1 MYRNLGGW
9 TFAFDDYLDVNITAE
24 LDSEGVAKMAA
35 IIDPLCNLS
44 CLWTFFYVLT
54 FVWYIHNLCNQWN
67 DTVKVIIYAGG

>member
-35 IIDPLCNLS
+35 IIDPLCNL
-44 CLWTFFYVLT
+44 FVFEHFY
-54 FVWYIHNLCNQWN
+54 
-67 DTVKVIIYAGG
+67 